1 MSRGRV
7 DLVALV
13 AAVLALVMLFVYLW
27 IIMRQGS
34 NPVYWFVGA
43 LLVGAATAGY
53 GVATVSSHRAA
64 ALFLAGFV
72 LFVAGVLAIWSIGFP
87 ILLAGS
93 LCFFAAARSRRTSSA
108 AHR

>member
-1 MSRGRV
+1 M

-13 AAVLALVMLFVYLW
+13 AAVLTLIMLVVYLW

-34 NPVYWFVGA
+34 SPVNWFVGA

-53 GVATVSSHRAA
+53 GLDTAASHRAT
-64 ALFLAGFV
+64 ALLLAGFV

-93 LCFFAAARSRRTSSA
+93 LCFFAAARSRRNSSA
-108 AHR
+108 VHR